1 VNESTAQDDKRSV
14 RKEALV
20 LQKEAAQLESVFNLN
35 VKRKFD
41 PMNEFKDKVKFAAVE
56 GGSLTLFGLIK
67 YDSNSDT
74 FSMT

>member
-1 VNESTAQDDKRSV
+1 M

-20 LQKEAAQLESVFNLN
+20 LHREAAQLESVFNLKG
-35 VKRKFD
+35 KRKID
-41 PMNEFKDKVKFAAVE
+41 PMNIAYDKVKFAAVE
-56 GGSLTLFGLIK
+56 GGSLTLLGLIK